1 MSLAMGLC
9 VSRSAAG
16 LFRCHQLTLCSIRGV
31 PVDLAGPFAN
41 LLIGLVALWIARS
54 ELRLQSATRLLF
66 ILVAAFNLLWL
77 SLQLVFSAAT
87 RTDDWA
93 WAMHQYGVSEPVRY
107 ALIVIGAL
115 AYMVTVRA
123 TSLRMAPFAQPRSRA
138 RTIALTV
145 WLTAGGIA
153 CATAIFDRNV
163 SGTLLRHALEQSLGL
178 SIGLL
183 FVPARAA
190 LRASPDR
197 VEAPVP
203 FSISWT
209 LAATGVGAASILFL
223 GPGVA
228 LPI

>member
-1 MSLAMGLC
+1 M
-9 VSRSAAG
+9 
-16 LFRCHQLTLCSIRGV
+16 

-41 LLIGLVALWIARS
+41 LLIGLLALWVARS
-54 ELRLQSATRLLF
+54 KLRLQSATRLLF
-66 ILVAAFNLLWL
+66 VLAAAFNLLWL

-107 ALIVIGAL
+107 AMIVIGAS
-115 AYMVTVRA
+115 AYVVTVRA
-123 TSLRMAPFAQPRSRA
+123 TSLRMAPFAQPRSRVW
-138 RTIALTV
+138 TIVLTV
-145 WLTAGGIA
+145 WLTAGVIA
-153 CATAIFDRNV
+153 CATAIFDPNV
-163 SGTLLRHALEQSLGL
+163 SGTLMRHVLEQSLGL

-190 LRASPDR
+190 RLTSRDR
-197 VEAPVP
+197 VETVLP

-209 LAATGVGAASILFL
+209 MAAALVGAASIVFL

-228 LPI
+228 LAI